1 VKASE
6 HIDILEKFIVASRLI
21 KESQIKEKRVR
32 RFEAYIKVRLTLIDD
47 SVLDVT
53 EYIHAIEEDDAQV
66 KRYSYHWMDS
76 SSQLLLRW
84 DNVRHYPNLP
94 GFPHHLHDRAEKR
107 VVSSEPMVLSKV
119 LERIEQEIELFKEQK
134 KSE

>member
-1 VKASE
+1 VKAEE
-6 HIDILEKFIVASRLI
+6 HIDIFEKLIVANRLI
-21 KESQIKEKRVR
+21 RASQIKERRVR

-47 SVLDVT
+47 SLLDVT
-53 EYIHAIEEDDAQV
+53 EYIHATEENDAQV

-76 SSQLLLRW
+76 SSQLRLRW

-94 GFPHHLHDRAEKR
+94 GFPHHMHERAEKR
-107 VVSSEPMVLSKV
+107 VVSSEPMTLSKV
-119 LERIEQEIELFKEQK
+119 LERLEQEMDFFEDHK

>member
-6 HIDILEKFIVASRLI
+6 RIDSLEKLIIASGLI
-21 KESQIKEKRVR
+21 KSFQITEKRVR
-32 RFEAYIKVRLTLIDD
+32 RFEAYIKVRLTLIED
-47 SVLDVT
+47 SVLEMT

-76 SSQLLLRW
+76 SNQLRVRW

-94 GFPHHLHDRAEKR
+94 GFPHHLHDGDEENVRPG
-107 VVSSEPMVLSKV
+107 EPMNLFKV
-119 LERIEQEIELFKEQK
+119 LDLIAAQLEQ
-134 KSE
+134 